1 MLPHPPRPA
10 TPMRCGM
17 TKVRKNAS
25 IVPIEKYC
33 QAKFISLMIST
44 LHSNLTALDFLL
56 KSLTT
61 ECGVVHQSIRRQRC
75 SMMGNSGGG
84 PASTSS

>member
-1 MLPHPPRPA
+1 
-10 TPMRCGM
+10 MRCGM
-17 TKVRKNAS
+17 TKMKKNAS
-25 IVPIEKYC
+25 IVPIERYC

-44 LHSNLTALDFLL
+44 LNSNITALDFQL

-75 SMMGNSGGG
+75 SMMGNSGGVPG
-84 PASTSS
+84 STSS